1 MYNNSADLI
10 PVVASL
16 DGKAE
21 NLPQTQCL
29 QDFQKKYGFPLTDKN
44 SIICYKPYSKM
55 CKLFLFST
63 DMQVLSSFKI
73 LEYLRSNWNANHDK
87 CKIT

>member
-1 MYNNSADLI
+1 MYNNSAHLI

-29 QDFQKKYGFPLTDKN
+29 QDFQKKKIRYAFN
-44 SIICYKPYSKM
+44 VCN
-55 CKLFLFST
+55 T

-73 LEYLRSNWNANHDK
+73 LEYLRSNWNANHGENS
-87 CKIT
+87 ITS

>member
-10 PVVASL
+10 PIVASL

-29 QDFQKKYGFPLTDKN
+29 QDFQK
-44 SIICYKPYSKM
+44 KM

>member
-10 PVVASL
+10 RIQLNRLEIAVVASL

-29 QDFQKKYGFPLTDKN
+29 QDFQKKIVISRTA
-44 SIICYKPYSKM
+44 
-55 CKLFLFST
+55 ST

-73 LEYLRSNWNANHDK
+73 LEYLRSNWVN
-87 CKIT
+87 